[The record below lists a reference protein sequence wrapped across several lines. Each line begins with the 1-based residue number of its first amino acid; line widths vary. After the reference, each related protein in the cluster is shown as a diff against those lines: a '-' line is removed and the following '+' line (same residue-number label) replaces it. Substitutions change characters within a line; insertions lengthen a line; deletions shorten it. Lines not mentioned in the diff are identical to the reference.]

1 MIISRIVIRAITES
15 LRGGMLAPSRL
26 GWAGSPIVPE
36 HAAIFCI
43 LQSPDHRTGGSGKP
57 CRVFV
62 ENEAASR
69 ECAQHRLSTETPQI
83 EHFQWLTPSGSQN
96 CNPLAMD
103 THCKCNDLHKPL
115 IFNHIQVSI
124 CF

>member
-1 MIISRIVIRAITES
+1 
-15 LRGGMLAPSRL
+15 MLAPSRL

-69 ECAQHRLSTETPQI
+69 EG
-83 EHFQWLTPSGSQN
+83 WLTTWYTTWYTTEAPPIERFQ
-96 CNPLAMD
+96 
-103 THCKCNDLHKPL
+103 
-115 IFNHIQVSI
+115 
-124 CF
+124 